1 MKRVTR
7 KSVQFIS
14 RQSKWNNH
22 SLKAQK
28 PATYLAKNSIFRE
41 TLCKV
46 LPLTEWYRKV
56 MHVQCSSVYGYQV
69 LVSYLVLVWLSL
81 SVWLSLMVWVSL
93 SVWLS
98 LSVWQD
104 RYEYQYWYGCLS
116 NISMN
121 RSLVGYRHRYRD
133 YYMRRY
139 LVLVSVSVWRFEEC

>member
-81 SVWLSLMVWVSL
+81 SVW
-93 SVWLS
+93 
-98 LSVWQD
+98 QD

-139 LVLVSVSVWRFEEC
+139 LVLVLVSVSVWSFEEC

>member
-81 SVWLSLMVWVSL
+81 SVW
-93 SVWLS
+93 
-98 LSVWQD
+98 QD

-133 YYMRRY
+133 YYVRRY
-139 LVLVSVSVWRFEEC
+139 LVLVLVSVSAWRFEEC

>member
-14 RQSKWNNH
+14 RQRKWNNH

-81 SVWLSLMVWVSL
+81 SVW
-93 SVWLS
+93 
-98 LSVWQD
+98 QD

-121 RSLVGYRHRYRD
+121 RSLVEYRHRYRD
-133 YYMRRY
+133 YCMRRY
-139 LVLVSVSVWRFEEC
+139 LVLVLVSVSVWRFEEC

>member
-14 RQSKWNNH
+14 RQRKWNNH

-28 PATYLAKNSIFRE
+28 PATYLAKNSIFRK

-81 SVWLSLMVWVSL
+81 SVW
-93 SVWLS
+93 
-98 LSVWQD
+98 QD
-104 RYEYQYWYGCLS
+104 WYEYQYWYGCLS

-133 YYMRRY
+133 YCMRRY
-139 LVLVSVSVWRFEEC
+139 LVLVLVSVSVWRFEEC

>member
-81 SVWLSLMVWVSL
+81 SVW
-93 SVWLS
+93 
-98 LSVWQD
+98 QD

-139 LVLVSVSVWRFEEC
+139 LVLVLVLVSVSAWRFEEC

>member
-14 RQSKWNNH
+14 RQRKWNNH

-28 PATYLAKNSIFRE
+28 PATYLAKNSIFRK

-69 LVSYLVLVWLSL
+69 LVSYLVL
-81 SVWLSLMVWVSL
+81 
-93 SVWLS
+93 VWLS